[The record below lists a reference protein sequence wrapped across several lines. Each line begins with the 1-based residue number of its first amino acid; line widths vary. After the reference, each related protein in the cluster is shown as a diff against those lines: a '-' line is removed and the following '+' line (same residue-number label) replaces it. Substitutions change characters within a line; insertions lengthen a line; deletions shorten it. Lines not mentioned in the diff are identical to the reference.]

1 MTSRPADLL
10 ARALRGD
17 LSWADAAPWD
27 GDALLRSAEH
37 HGIVALL
44 WRGLHQDPAAPPAL
58 VSGLAVRVTAEVARA
73 AVRERELASVLRAF
87 VAHGVDGIVV
97 KGAALAHTCYE
108 QPWLRARTDTDVLI
122 QPGSFPHAADALAA
136 VGYTP
141 ADAVSTG
148 RFVSHQAAFERRD
161 AHGVTHVVDVHW
173 KAVNPQ
179 ILSDAVSF
187 DEVRATSRMA
197 EVSGTAFRVPEPAWS
212 VVLACVHRL
221 AHHQDQER
229 LGWLYDIHLL
239 AAGFETPDWDRLL
252 RIARRRQVSAIC
264 ADGLEAAG
272 RLLGTRI
279 PGRVIESLA
288 RAGIHDPSRGYVDAD
303 QRRLTV
309 LRTDLRQLRRW
320 RDRARLLREHA
331 FPPASF
337 MMARYTSRRRA
348 WLPAFYVHR
357 LVTGAWKWLRA

>member
-1 MTSRPADLL
+1 
-10 ARALRGD
+10 
-17 LSWADAAPWD
+17 
-27 GDALLRSAEH
+27 
-37 HGIVALL
+37 
-44 WRGLHQDPAAPPAL
+44 
-58 VSGLAVRVTAEVARA
+58 
-73 AVRERELASVLRAF
+73 
-87 VAHGVDGIVV
+87 
-97 KGAALAHTCYE
+97 
-108 QPWLRARTDTDVLI
+108 
-122 QPGSFPHAADALAA
+122 
-136 VGYTP
+136 
-141 ADAVSTG
+141 
-148 RFVSHQAAFERRD
+148 
-161 AHGVTHVVDVHW
+161 
-173 KAVNPQ
+173 VNPQ

-239 AAGFETPDWDRLL
+239 VAGFETADWDRLL

-288 RAGIHDPSRGYVDAD
+288 RAGLHDPSRGYVETD

-357 LVTGAWKWLRA
+357 LVTGAWKWIRA